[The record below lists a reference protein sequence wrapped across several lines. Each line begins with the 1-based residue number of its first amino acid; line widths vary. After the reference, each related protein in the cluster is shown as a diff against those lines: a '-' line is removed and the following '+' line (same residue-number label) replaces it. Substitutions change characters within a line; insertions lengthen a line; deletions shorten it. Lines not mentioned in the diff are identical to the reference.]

1 MIRFFAGRLGNA
13 IVVLLGVTLITFGL
27 LELTGNPLAA
37 MVPIEASPETVQL
50 VKAEFA
56 LDQPLPVQYLHFL
69 ANAVQGKF
77 GNSVRDPV
85 SAMSLVL
92 ERIPNTLELI
102 GLSLLIALAVGGVL
116 GILAAWSRSNAVQA
130 VAETVGLFG
139 QVVPEFWLG
148 IVLILVFAVRVRLLP
163 ASGHENWSSLVLP
176 SVTLAAY
183 PLAMTMR
190 LTRSSLL
197 EVRHRDY
204 IRTANS
210 KGLAPSTV
218 LSRHALPNAAIPVVS
233 YLGVQVARLLGGS
246 IVVETVFGYPGMGLL
261 AVQAISNRDLPVVE
275 AFMVVVAA
283 TVVVASLCADALLSV
298 VDPRIRYA

>member
-1 MIRFFAGRLGNA
+1 MIRFFVGRLGNA

-37 MVPIEASPETVQL
+37 MVPVEASPETVQL

-85 SAMSLVL
+85 SAMSLVM

-183 PLAMTMR
+183 PLAMIMR

-233 YLGVQVARLLGGS
+233 YLGVQIARLLGGS

-283 TVVVASLCADALLSV
+283 TVVVASLCADALLSA

>member
-1 MIRFFAGRLGNA
+1 
-13 IVVLLGVTLITFGL
+13 
-27 LELTGNPLAA
+27 
-37 MVPIEASPETVQL
+37 
-50 VKAEFA
+50 
-56 LDQPLPVQYLHFL
+56 
-69 ANAVQGKF
+69 VQGKF